1 MKVLYILNSTIR
13 QGGATKSFLILL
25 NGLIRKG
32 VTPTV
37 VVPDRNG
44 VFEDLQKAGIET
56 IALPYRAA
64 AYPPIY
70 AARDYLL
77 FLPRTIVHQYLNWR
91 ASRKLY
97 QMLKNRSFD
106 IIHTNVSVIGLGFKL
121 SRRLSVPHIYH
132 FREYADKD
140 FRLYYFPSKKRIFQE
155 LDQQRSYSVCITKDI
170 QAYHRQ
176 DNTKRSRVIYN
187 GIHAEV
193 ECLKPLKR
201 EAPFFLFAGRV
212 EPAKDL
218 LQILR
223 AYTIGQIKTPLY
235 VAGETLNEDYL
246 NKVRLFINQ
255 RGLNNRVSLLGP
267 RDDIESLMQQA
278 SAIIISSRNE
288 AFGRCMAEAMFNGCL
303 VIGRNTGGTKE
314 QFDNGLKL
322 EGEEIGLRYESEEDL
337 ARILTEVESGR
348 DAFEPYTGRAFHTV
362 NTLYT
367 SEVNISETYHF
378 YEDILNERID

>member
-1 MKVLYILNSTIR
+1 MKVLYILHSTIR
-13 QGGATKSFLILL
+13 QAGATKSFLILL

-56 IALPYRAA
+56 IALSYRAA

-140 FRLYYFPSKKRIFQE
+140 FRLYYFPSKKRIFPTSSGRIRFASRRTSRYTIVRTT
-155 LDQQRSYSVCITKDI
+155 RS
-170 QAYHRQ
+170 
-176 DNTKRSRVIYN
+176 
-187 GIHAEV
+187 
-193 ECLKPLKR
+193 
-201 EAPFFLFAGRV
+201 GR
-212 EPAKDL
+212 ASYTT
-218 LQILR
+218 
-223 AYTIGQIKTPLY
+223 AYTQKWN
-235 VAGETLNEDYL
+235 V
-246 NKVRLFINQ
+246 
-255 RGLNNRVSLLGP
+255 
-267 RDDIESLMQQA
+267 
-278 SAIIISSRNE
+278 
-288 AFGRCMAEAMFNGCL
+288 
-303 VIGRNTGGTKE
+303 
-314 QFDNGLKL
+314 
-322 EGEEIGLRYESEEDL
+322 
-337 ARILTEVESGR
+337 
-348 DAFEPYTGRAFHTV
+348 
-362 NTLYT
+362 
-367 SEVNISETYHF
+367 
-378 YEDILNERID
+378 

>member
-1 MKVLYILNSTIR
+1 M
-13 QGGATKSFLILL
+13 
-25 NGLIRKG
+25 
-32 VTPTV
+32 

-44 VFEDLQKAGIET
+44 VFKDLQKAGIET
-56 IALPYRAA
+56 VALPYRAA

-97 QMLKNRSFD
+97 KMLKNRSFD

-121 SRRLSVPHIYH
+121 SRRLSIPHIYH

-193 ECLKPLKR
+193 ECLSPQKH
-201 EAPFFLFAGRV
+201 EAPYFLFAGRV

-223 AYTIGQIKTPLY
+223 AYTIGQIKTTLY
-235 VAGETLNEDYL
+235 VAGEMLNEDYL
-246 NKVRLFINQ
+246 NKVRLFIDQ
-255 RGLNNRVSLLGP
+255 HGLNNRVSLLGP

-337 ARILTEVESGR
+337 ARILSEVESGR
-348 DAFEPYTGRAFHTV
+348 DAFEPYTERAFHTV